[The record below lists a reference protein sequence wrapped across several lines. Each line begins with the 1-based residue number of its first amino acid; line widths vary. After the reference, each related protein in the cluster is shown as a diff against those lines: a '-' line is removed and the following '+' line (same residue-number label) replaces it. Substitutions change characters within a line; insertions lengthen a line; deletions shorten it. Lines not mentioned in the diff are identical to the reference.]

1 MASWRA
7 YILSWILTLWVKRSF
22 KTTEGVHRLIAKRRK
37 NPPDHRPPQSFRPRF
52 IVEERQVDGCPVYD
66 ISPKSETPNQA
77 RILYL
82 HGGSFMFE
90 IQAQH
95 WTLIALL
102 VERLQ
107 ATVTVPIYP
116 LGPEKKLK
124 DQYAML
130 QPIYD
135 DMAASREDSPFFA
148 MGDSAGGCMA
158 LVLTQEAVRRGK
170 RTAAGL
176 VPITPVVDATFTN
189 PEAHEAS
196 ERDPWLDV
204 VGCMEISRLVRGD
217 WQLEDARVSPL
228 FGEVDKLPPMMML
241 TAEND
246 LLGPDARRFVDKV
259 RAAGGE
265 VTHVEGPGM
274 MHVWPLV
281 LPEHD
286 GKEAIDAMMEWIM
299 RIKAIHNTT

>member
-7 YILSWILTLWVKRSF
+7 YFASWSLWLWTKGSF
-22 KTTEGVHRLIAKRRK
+22 TTPGGVHQRIAKARK
-37 NPPDHRPPQSFRPRF
+37 NPPDNRPPSSFQPRF
-52 IVEERQVDGCPVYD
+52 IVEERQTHDGYTVYD
-66 ISPKSETPNQA
+66 ISPKSETPIEA
-77 RILYL
+77 RVLYL

-90 IQAQH
+90 IVPQH
-95 WTLIALL
+95 WALVAQL

-116 LGPEKKLK
+116 LGPEKKLA

-135 DMAASREDSPFFA
+135 ELAASRDNSPFFA

-158 LVLTQEAVRRGK
+158 LVLTQEAVRRGTN
-170 RTAAGL
+170 TATGL
-176 VPITPVVDATFTN
+176 VSITPVVDATLTN
-189 PEAHEAS
+189 PEAHDVS
-196 ERDPWLDV
+196 KRDPWLDI
-204 VGCMEISRLVRGD
+204 VGCKESGELVRGD
-217 WQLEDARVSPL
+217 WPLDDPRASPL
-228 FGEVDKLPPMMML
+228 FGDVDGLPPMLIL

-246 LLGPDARRFVDKV
+246 LLAPDARRFVDKA
-259 RAAGGE
+259 RAAGRL

-281 LPEHD
+281 LPDHD
-286 GKEAIDAMMEWIM
+286 GKEVIDGIM
-299 RIKAIHNTT
+299 DWMQAFKP

>member
-7 YILSWILTLWVKRSF
+7 HFLSWFLWFWTKGYFTTPDGMRKR
-22 KTTEGVHRLIAKRRK
+22 LAKERGAS
-37 NPPDHRPPQSFRPRF
+37 PDHRPPQTFRPRF
-52 IVEERQVDGCPVYD
+52 IVEERQVDGYPVYD
-66 ISPKSETPNQA
+66 ISPKSETPNEA
-77 RILYL
+77 RVLYL
-82 HGGSFMFE
+82 HGGSFLFE
-90 IQAQH
+90 IKPPH
-95 WTLIALL
+95 WGLIALL

-135 DMAASREDSPFFA
+135 EMAASREDAPFFA
-148 MGDSAGGCMA
+148 IGDSAGGCMA
-158 LVLTQEAVRRGK
+158 LVLTQEAIRNGK

-176 VPITPVVDATFTN
+176 VPITPVVDATLTN
-189 PEAHEAS
+189 PEAHEVS
-196 ERDPWLDV
+196 QRDPWLDI
-204 VGCMEISRLVRGD
+204 VGCKESAQLVRGD
-217 WQLEDARVSPL
+217 WSLDDPRASPL
-228 FGEVDKLPPMMML
+228 FGEVDELPPMFIL

-246 LLGPDARRFVDKV
+246 LLAPDARRFVDKA
-259 RAAGGE
+259 RAAGRD

-281 LPEHD
+281 LPNHD
-286 GKEAIDAMMEWIM
+286 GKEPINRMVKWIQGF
-299 RIKAIHNTT
+299 KA

>member
-7 YILSWILTLWVKRSF
+7 HFLSWALWLWTKGSFTTAQGLRKR
-22 KTTEGVHRLIAKRRK
+22 IAKARET
-37 NPPDHRPPQSFRPRF
+37 PADHRPPPTFLPRF

-66 ISPKSETPNQA
+66 ISPKSETPNEA

-90 IQAQH
+90 IRPPH
-95 WTLIALL
+95 WNLIGLL

-107 ATVTVPIYP
+107 AAVTVPIYP

-135 DMAASREDSPFFA
+135 EMAASRQDAPLFA
-148 MGDSAGGCMA
+148 VGDSAGGCMA
-158 LVLTQEAVRRGK
+158 LVLTQEAIRKGK
-170 RTAAGL
+170 STAAGL
-176 VPITPVVDATFTN
+176 VAITPVVDATLTN
-189 PEAHEAS
+189 PEAREVS
-196 ERDPWLDV
+196 RRDPWLDI
-204 VGCMEISRLVRGD
+204 VGCKESAELVRGD
-217 WQLEDARVSPL
+217 WPVDDPRTSPL
-228 FGEVDKLPPMMML
+228 FGEVDALPPMLIL

-246 LLGPDARRFVDKV
+246 VLAPDARRFVDKA
-259 RAAGGE
+259 RAAGRE
-265 VTHVEGPGM
+265 VVHVEGPGM

-281 LPEHD
+281 LPNHD
-286 GKEAIDAMMEWIM
+286 GKKAIDEMVDWIE
-299 RIKAIHNTT
+299 RLKP